1 MIHME
6 EILVANGAGV
16 LVLIVT
22 QLSCMQEKTERH
34 LSDRLF
40 TAMTALTFAALLAE
54 TATFYFDGR
63 PGAAVHAL
71 QYILNGYL
79 FLAASGVGALWVL
92 YVESRI
98 YHSERRFRRWV
109 IPVVAPYAAIIIL
122 ILCDLFGAGLVFSGS
137 ITFSMW

>member
-1 MIHME
+1 MYKLDPGGVKSVIHME

-63 PGAAVHAL
+63 PGA
-71 QYILNGYL
+71 
-79 FLAASGVGALWVL
+79 
-92 YVESRI
+92 
-98 YHSERRFRRWV
+98 
-109 IPVVAPYAAIIIL
+109 
-122 ILCDLFGAGLVFSGS
+122 
-137 ITFSMW
+137 

>member
-98 YHSERRFRRWV
+98 YHSERRFRR
-109 IPVVAPYAAIIIL
+109 
-122 ILCDLFGAGLVFSGS
+122 
-137 ITFSMW
+137 